1 MYVDG
6 RLYKS
11 WGNYPSIFFFFFD
24 YLSGKIMLVLSME
37 NEIKSLSE
45 LYNRIKPALYSKK
58 LELCKMGLSYIKEED
73 IWNYLSKNDWANSK
87 DLSLFDMVSD
97 IMHLEKYKIED
108 YMMKVFK
115 NSHRELLTEEENLL

>member
-1 MYVDG
+1 MELQFNSVEE
-6 RLYKS
+6 LYKR
-11 WGNYPSIFFFFFD
+11 
-24 YLSGKIMLVLSME
+24 V
-37 NEIKSLSE
+37 
-45 LYNRIKPALYSKK
+45 RPALTSKK
-58 LELCKMGLSYIKEED
+58 REFRRSGINYIKEED

>member
-6 RLYKS
+6 RLYKL

-24 YLSGKIMLVLSME
+24 SLSGKIMLVLSME
-37 NEIKSLSE
+37 NEIKSLNE

-73 IWNYLSKNDWANSK
+73 IWNYLIESKWKKSAG
-87 DLSLFDMVSD
+87 LELFNIVDD
-97 IMHLEKYKIED
+97 ILNTDNKKIED
-108 YMMKVFK
+108 YVINKMGNFK
-115 NSHRELLTEEENLL
+115 RDINFDNINLT

>member
-1 MYVDG
+1 MGVYIYRRDSS
-6 RLYKS
+6 LLFY
-11 WGNYPSIFFFFFD
+11 FFFN
-24 YLSGKIMLVLSME
+24 YLSGKIILVLWME
-37 NEIKSLSE
+37 NEIKSLNE

-58 LELCKMGLSYIKEED
+58 IELYKLGLTYIKEED

-108 YMMKVFK
+108 YMIKVFK
-115 NSHRELLTEEENLL
+115 NSHRELLTEEESLL